1 MPKTKIISFC
11 PVTREL
17 RDAVRAEGFDGPIT
31 NEVSLW
37 LEVLAEVEAMTQA
50 DDPREAMD
58 LGSAQCVDR
67 ATSLTASIFNH
78 PMPHIF
84 ILPRAGGD
92 VGLLRALV
100 LTDLHDFDGEDAA
113 TATAYV
119 WSPYTTKLVKVF
131 PAPKSEG

>member
-17 RDAVRAEGFDGPIT
+17 RDAVRAEGFDGPIS

-37 LEVLAEVEAMTQA
+37 AEVLAEVEAMTQA

-84 ILPRAGGD
+84 ILPRGGGD

-100 LTDLHDFDGEDAA
+100 LTDLHDFDGEDAVP
-113 TATAYV
+113 ATAYV
-119 WSPYTTKLVKVF
+119 WSKGYTKLVKVF
-131 PAPKSEG
+131 PASESED